1 MAPSVSTSLTPD
13 ARLTCWAGG
22 VPTKLTSTRCTETSR
37 VMLFRL
43 GSPWHAE
50 IRGITDPVPSWAV
63 TRTRSNVLVS
73 MARPTRRSG
82 NLPAEATSFIGRRR
96 ELAEVRQKL
105 STARLITLVGPGG
118 VGKTRLAIRIAA
130 QLARGFRDGAWLVEL
145 ADVRDPALVSN
156 AALAALDLRDQAF
169 TEPLVLLL
177 SYLKDKELLLL
188 MDNCEHLLGSA
199 AQVATEVI
207 KGAPDVRVLL
217 TSREP
222 LAIGGE
228 HVVPVPPLELP
239 SAQAA
244 ESLARLAQNEAVML
258 FTERAAAASGS
269 FELSVANQ
277 IAVADLCRRL
287 DGLPLAIELAA
298 VRTRVLT
305 VQQIRDRLNDRF
317 GLLTGGGRAALPRHQ
332 TLRTTIDWSYELLAV
347 AERTLLRRLCVF
359 AGRFTLDDIEAVC
372 TSDDVPVGEALDL
385 LSSLV
390 DKSLVVKEDVKG
402 IACYRLHETMR
413 EYSALKL
420 QEAGEEVI
428 VGERCTEYYWSRCQ
442 QAFRE
447 ARYRLTDWLQWMD
460 LEIDNIRAVLRHC
473 LTRGD
478 TRRGIDLATSIG
490 WYWITRAT
498 TEGVRWLDELLA
510 AGPGNPEGQFWAY
523 FLRGF
528 LAVLKADAT
537 AARPPIQQAVATARQ
552 LGQPSLLAQALSMAS
567 IAENMAGD
575 AGSAR
580 PLLDEC
586 AVVTEGLDEF
596 PARISLLQARALNG
610 FFQGDIEEVKA
621 AASEGV
627 RLSREVGDLY
637 SLEMMLLNAGGT
649 ALITGDLVQAK
660 TDYVEAL
667 KIAQRIDDRVAQYAL
682 LDGLGCVAAGSG
694 QARHAA
700 QLLGAAETVRT
711 QAGARLIPF
720 LAPLIAMAAE
730 SATAGLGAS
739 KFQAEMTA
747 GKRLSRDEAIR
758 LALGEPAQVAASVS
772 ANGEGG
778 GLLGKREA
786 EVAQLVAEGLS
797 NKQIGARLFISERTV
812 DSHVRGI
819 LNKLGFNSRA
829 QIAGWIALSKQ

>member
-1 MAPSVSTSLTPD
+1 
-13 ARLTCWAGG
+13 
-22 VPTKLTSTRCTETSR
+22 
-37 VMLFRL
+37 
-43 GSPWHAE
+43 
-50 IRGITDPVPSWAV
+50 
-63 TRTRSNVLVS
+63 

-96 ELAEVRQKL
+96 ELAEVRKKL
-105 STARLITLVGPGG
+105 GGARLVSLVGPGG
-118 VGKTRLAIRIAA
+118 VGKTRLAIRTAA
-130 QLARGFRDGAWLVEL
+130 GLARGFRDGAWLVEL

-188 MDNCEHLLGSA
+188 VDNCEHLLGAA
-199 AQVATEVI
+199 AQVVAEVI
-207 KGAPDVRVLL
+207 RDAPGVRVLA

-222 LAIGGE
+222 LAIAGE

-239 SAQAA
+239 SALAT
-244 ESLARLAQNEAVML
+244 ESLAQLGQNEAVML
-258 FTERAAAASGS
+258 FTERSVAASS
-269 FELSVANQ
+269 TFELSGANQ
-277 IAVADLCRRL
+277 IAVAELCRRL

-305 VQQIRDRLNDRF
+305 VEQIRDRLNDRF

-332 TLRTTIDWSYELLAV
+332 TLRTTFDWSYDLLAV
-347 AERTLLRRLCVF
+347 AERTLLRRLCAF
-359 AGRFTLDDIEAVC
+359 AGRFTLEDVEAVC
-372 TSDDVPVGEALDL
+372 TADDVPVAGALDL

-390 DKSLVVKEDVKG
+390 DKSLVMKEDVRG
-402 IACYRLHETMR
+402 VACYRLHETMR

-420 QEAGEEVI
+420 REAAEEVI
-428 VGERCTEYYWSRCQ
+428 VGERCTDYYWSRCK
-442 QAFRE
+442 QAMPE
-447 ARYRLTDWLQWMD
+447 ARYRLAGWLEWMD

-478 TRRGIDLATSIG
+478 APRGIDLATSVG

-528 LAVLKADAT
+528 LAALKADAT
-537 AARPPIQQAVATARQ
+537 AARPPLQRAVVAARE
-552 LGQPSLLAQALSMAS
+552 LGQPALLAQALSMGS
-567 IAENMAGD
+567 IAENIAGD
-575 AGSAR
+575 STSAR
-580 PLLDEC
+580 RLLDEC
-586 AVVTEGLDEF
+586 AVMTAGLDEF
-596 PARISLLQARALNG
+596 PARISLLQAQALNG
-610 FFQGDIEEVKA
+610 FFKGDIESVKA
-621 AASEGV
+621 AALDGV

-660 TDYVEAL
+660 VYYMEAL

-682 LDGLGCVAAGSG
+682 LDGLGCVVARSG
-694 QARHAA
+694 QARLCA

-711 QAGARLIPF
+711 QAGASLIPF
-720 LAPLIAMAAE
+720 LAPLIARAE
-730 SATAGLGAS
+730 ASGTAVLGAS
-739 KFQAEMTA
+739 KFQAEMNA

-758 LALGEPAQVAASVS
+758 LALGEPARNGNLIPPALA
-772 ANGEGG
+772 GEGRVG
-778 GLLGKREA
+778 ALPLLGKRESD
-786 EVAQLVAEGLS
+786 VARLVADGLS

-812 DSHVRGI
+812 DSHVRSI
-819 LNKLGFNSRA
+819 LHKLGFNSRA
-829 QIAGWIALSKQ
+829 QIGGWMASAKQ